1 MEKQC
6 CAAVIGLGYVGLPL
20 ALEMVRS
27 GYQVKGIDV
36 NSKHVELLR
45 QGRSAIDDIKDDVLQ
60 SAIATGRLEFY
71 TSFEA
76 VRQCNAVSICVPTPL
91 RASRD
96 PDTSY
101 IESALSSILPHLSKG
116 TLVVLESTTYPG
128 TTRDLVADPI
138 EQAGFKIGKDI
149 FVAFS
154 PERVDPANPRF
165 GIRNTPKVVGGITA
179 ECTNRAREFY
189 SAVVDRVVPVNTTE
203 EAELVK
209 LFENTFRS
217 VNIALANEF
226 ALLADRM
233 KIDIWSVIQAAATK
247 PFGCMPFYPG
257 PGIGGHC
264 IPLDPVYLGWKAK
277 SYGFYSRF
285 IETASDINANMPRF
299 ILRKL
304 FREANDKGLLLN
316 GAKVVV
322 GGLAYKPNVR
332 DPRESP
338 ALEIIELLEESKAHV
353 YVVDPLVE
361 NLDEVRISKSVKKLS
376 LEEAVRLKPDIFVLV
391 TPHSNVPW
399 DELAHASKLVFDT
412 RNAIREAGERHPGW
426 IHL

>member
-1 MEKQC
+1 MGKQY

-27 GYQVKGIDV
+27 GYTVVGVDI
-36 NSKHVELLR
+36 NAKHVEFLK
-45 QGRSAIDDIKDDVLQ
+45 QGRSTIDDIKDDALQ
-60 SAIATGRLEFY
+60 SALATGRLEFHA
-71 TSFEA
+71 SFESI
-76 VRQCNAVSICVPTPL
+76 RKCNVLCICVPTPL

-101 IESALSSILPHLSKG
+101 IESALSASLPYLATG
-116 TLVVLESTTYPG
+116 TLVVLASTTYPG
-128 TTRDLVADPI
+128 TTRDLVAGPI
-138 EQAGFKIGKDI
+138 AKAGFSVGKDV

-154 PERVDPANPRF
+154 PERVDPANATF
-165 GIRNTPKVVGGITA
+165 GIRNTPKVVGGVTP
-179 ECTNRAREFY
+179 ECTNQAREFY
-189 SAVVDRVVPVNTTE
+189 SAVVDRVVVVNSPE

-226 ALLADRM
+226 SLLADRM

-247 PFGCMPFYPG
+247 PFGFMPFYPG

-304 FREANDKGLLLN
+304 FREANHKGILLN
-316 GAKVVV
+316 GAKIVV
-322 GGLAYKPNVR
+322 GGLSYKPNIR

-338 ALEIIELLEESKAHV
+338 ALEIIELLEESHAQV

-361 NLDEVRISKSVKKLS
+361 SLDGIRISKSVRKIS
-376 LEEAVRLKPDIFVLV
+376 LDEAATLKPDIFVLV

-399 DELAHASKLVFDT
+399 GKLAKASRLVFDT
-412 RNAIREAGERHPGW
+412 RNAIRESAKDHAGW
-426 IHL
+426 VHL

>member
-1 MEKQC
+1 MAKQY

-27 GYQVKGIDV
+27 GYRVIGIDI

-45 QGRSAIDDIKDDVLQ
+45 QGQSTIDDVKNDALQ
-60 SAIATGRLEFY
+60 SALATGKIEFH

-76 VRQCNAVSICVPTPL
+76 VRKCNAVSICVPTPL

-101 IESALSSILPHLSKG
+101 IESALSAILPYLAKEA
-116 TLVVLESTTYPG
+116 LVVLESTTYPG
-128 TTRDLVADPI
+128 TTRDLVAKPI
-138 EQAGFKIGKDI
+138 EEAGFKIGKDI

-154 PERVDPANPRF
+154 PERVDPANVNF
-165 GIRNTPKVVGGITA
+165 GIRNTPKVVGGITD

-189 SAVVDRVVPVNTTE
+189 SGVVDRVVTVNTTE

-247 PFGCMPFYPG
+247 PFGFMPFYPG

-304 FREANDKGLLLN
+304 FREANHKGILLN
-316 GAKVVV
+316 GAKIVV
-322 GGLAYKPNVR
+322 GGLSYKPNIR

-338 ALEIIELLEESKAHV
+338 ALEIIELLEETQARV

-361 NLDEVRISKSVKKLS
+361 NLDGIRLSKSVKKIS
-376 LEEAVRLKPDIFVLV
+376 LEEAVQLEPDIFVLV
-391 TPHSNVPW
+391 TPHSNIPW
-399 DELAHASKLVFDT
+399 GKLAKASKLVFDT
-412 RNAIREAGERHPGW
+412 RNAIRETSKDHPGW

>member
-1 MEKQC
+1 MANKYR
-6 CAAVIGLGYVGLPL
+6 AAVIGQGYVGLPL

-27 GYQVKGIDV
+27 GYEVVGIDI
-36 NSKHVELLR
+36 NSRHIESLR
-45 QGRSAIDDIKDDVLQ
+45 KGRSTIDDVKDDALQ
-60 SAIATGRLEFY
+60 SAIATGRIRFE

-76 VRQCNAVSICVPTPL
+76 VNQCNAVCICVPTPL

-101 IESALSSILPHLSKG
+101 IENALAAALPYLAKG

-128 TTRDLVADPI
+128 TTRDLVATPI
-138 EQAGFKIGKDI
+138 AGEGYEVGKDVY
-149 FVAFS
+149 VAFS
-154 PERVDPANPRF
+154 PERVDPANPKF
-165 GIRNTPKVVGGITA
+165 GIRNTPKVVGGITP
-179 ECTNRAREFY
+179 ECTKRAADFY
-189 SAVVDRVVPVNTTE
+189 GAVVDQVVVVNSPE

-226 ALLADRM
+226 SLLADRM

-247 PFGCMPFYPG
+247 PFGFMPFYPG

-299 ILRKL
+299 VLRKL
-304 FREANDKGLLLN
+304 FREANEKGILLN
-316 GAKVVV
+316 GANVVV
-322 GGLAYKPNVR
+322 GGLSYKPNIR

-338 ALEIIELLEESKAHV
+338 ALEIVELLEENHAKV
-353 YVVDPLVE
+353 TVVDPLVE
-361 NLDEVRISKSVKKLS
+361 SLEGVKLPKSVKKVS
-376 LEEAVRLKPDIFVLV
+376 LDEAVASKPDIFVLV

-399 DELAHASKLVFDT
+399 DKLARASRLVFDT
-412 RNAIREAGERHPGW
+412 RNAIRSSGKDHPGW